1 MEHVIFLSYRRMDT
15 SGHAGRISND
25 LGRCFGNSVMF
36 RDINSIGPGVDFVQA
51 LEQAIQSARVC
62 LVLIGDTWLTETAA
76 DGERR
81 LDSPDDHVRREIEM
95 ALDKEGL
102 KVIPLLVEGAHMPD
116 EDDLPVSIQ
125 KLARLQAVELSESRW
140 DYDMARLVTVL
151 GATGIGQRFYQRLS
165 RNWRFMSLVVLLAVI
180 AVPLY
185 FWRAASAVDVYRGL
199 WYLPNGSYWS
209 VEEKDTR
216 WWVDET
222 HFDSHQVWKQGPA
235 DIVDGELQVQ
245 LALVFKPTEPPFLY
259 RLRLSMD
266 RQSLVGS
273 VRRSGRPAGEESLV
287 LRRKLP

>member
-62 LVLIGDTWLTETAA
+62 LVLIGNTWLAETAA
-76 DGERR
+76 DGEPR

-95 ALDKEGL
+95 ALNKEGL

-116 EDDLPVSIQ
+116 EDDLPVSIR

-140 DYDMARLVTVL
+140 DYDMARLVAVL
-151 GATGIGQRFYQRLS
+151 GASGIGQRFYQRLS
-165 RNWRFMSLVVLLAVI
+165 RGWRFMLLVVLLTVMV
-180 AVPLY
+180 VPVY
-185 FWRAASAVDVYRGL
+185 FWRSALAVDVYSGL
-199 WYLPNGSYWS
+199 WYLPNGGYWS
-209 VEEKDTR
+209 VEEKDAR
-216 WWVDET
+216 LWVDET
-222 HFDSHQVWKQGPA
+222 HFESHQVWRQGPA
-235 DIVDGELQVQ
+235 DIVDGELRVQ
-245 LALVFKPTEPPFLY
+245 LALVFKRTEPPFLY
-259 RLRLSMD
+259 RLRLSAD

-273 VRRSGRPAGEESLV
+273 VRRPGRPAGESLV
-287 LRRKLP
+287 LRRRVP